1 MKRVNARRALAFLL
15 VVAGVIAGLAGLYAA
30 FLSFTLLDSDA
41 ATERTLTAITQ
52 PEVSRLIAAVIF
64 DQVAEVNSNILRVRP
79 VLEPLLSR
87 AIFEIA
93 ESQDFREIVGA
104 IVRDVHGAA
113 LYREADT
120 VIVQTTDLIQM
131 IRQQVEVLAP
141 DLADQIPED
150 LDDALLDLRSD
161 LLLPVQVAA
170 GAWFLT
176 FALPL
181 LSLACFGG
189 SILAAPDRRRGAAWS
204 GAGVI
209 GVGAIAAGTY
219 AAITRLLLETFDEGP
234 EREAA
239 GAVWS
244 VFTADVN
251 DWAAVVAAAGAIML
265 VAAWWVSGTSDLGE
279 RLRQLLKL
287 LAPPANPALRLLW
300 VAGWLAVGAYM
311 IVAWEDA
318 LWLGLRVAVTASG
331 VVFVAGSLAELVR
344 LVDRRGGPRPRAR
357 GESDAGADGA

>member
-1 MKRVNARRALAFLL
+1 MKKANVRRALAILL
-15 VVAGVIAGLAGLYAA
+15 VVAGVVAGLAGLFTT
-30 FLSFTLLDSDA
+30 FLSFTLLDSDE
-41 ATERTLTAITQ
+41 ATERALTAITQ

-104 IVRDVHGAA
+104 IIRDVHGAA

-161 LLLPVQVAA
+161 LLLPVQLAA
-170 GAWFLT
+170 GAWFLA

-204 GAGVI
+204 GAGVV
-209 GVGAIAAGTY
+209 GVGAIAAGGH
-219 AAITRLLLETFDEGP
+219 AAITRLLLEAVDEGP
-234 EREAA
+234 GRDAA
-239 GAVWS
+239 GAVWG
-244 VFTADVN
+244 VFTSDLI

-265 VAAWWVSGTSDLGE
+265 VAAWWVTGTSDLGE

-287 LAPPANPALRLLW
+287 LAPPANPAPRLLW
-300 VAGWLAVGAYM
+300 VVGWLAVGVFM
-311 IVAWEDA
+311 IVSWEDA
-318 LWLGLRVAVTASG
+318 LWLGLRVVVTASG
-331 VVFVAGSLAELVR
+331 VVFVAGALAELVR
-344 LVDRRGGPRPRAR
+344 LVDRRGGPRPRR
-357 GESDAGADGA
+357 GSDDGTGGA